1 MKYKIFTDINKMQQS
16 IPKGIDPHH
25 VIDDRLIN
33 DNIASLIDS
42 DYVLN
47 YLNDFDTFQKR

>member
-1 MKYKIFTDINKMQQS
+1 MQS

-25 VIDDRLIN
+25 NTDDKIIN